1 MRRDGSY
8 IKQSYPDN
16 TFYLVKRLIDEM
28 NEQQITARDLC
39 RKVGVSDPSIIT
51 KWKYNRRPSLDI
63 LRACFNVLGYDL
75 SVKRI
80 KDEASTTR
88 SFHSSKWI

>member
-16 TFYLVKRLIDEM
+16 TFYLVKSLIDKM
-28 NEQQITARDLC
+28 NEQQITARDMC
-39 RKVGVSDPSIIT
+39 KKVGVSDPSIIT
-51 KWKYNRRPSLDI
+51 KWKYNRRPSIEI

-80 KDEASTTR
+80 SNEASTTR
-88 SFHSSKWI
+88 GVHNS